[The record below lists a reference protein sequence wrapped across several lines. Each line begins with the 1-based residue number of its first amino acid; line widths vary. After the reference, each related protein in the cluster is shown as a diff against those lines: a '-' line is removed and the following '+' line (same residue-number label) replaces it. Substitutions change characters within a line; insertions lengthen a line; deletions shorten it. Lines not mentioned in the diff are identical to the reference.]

1 MAKISKSAASKSYNQ
16 KTIAKIKARDA
27 ASSSSSSSSTK
38 ATTSSS
44 SSSSQQLAAM
54 KATLEKASADLK
66 AGNVTGLSSTPATSS
81 TPNANTI
88 NAGYAQAL
96 AQKSATGITTPAVSP
111 LTSTTPNADTINAG
125 YAQAL
130 KLKTDGTVPSTV
142 ITNGLTQQDVLNKRA
157 EIEQKQG
164 LISQYQ
170 KELDALKQASTMD
183 PTATDINTM
192 NPLTDPDKYLSQYFS
207 TDASR
212 NKTPAQLEQE
222 RLLNESA
229 QTTEDFYANR
239 DKNINKAYDEYG
251 VTEKQKALSNIQ
263 KEMAQREVK
272 LRNDV
277 QVLETAPEYRGV
289 SREFANDQRE
299 SIKSKGAFDL
309 ANLAIVESAYNGDLT
324 QARSLSQDLIDNQ
337 FATFEGKIEGYKA
350 RLAALIPTLEGEE
363 KKQALALEVAFD
375 AQARA
380 VAEKKADTEL
390 KYEYMTLAAQAG
402 APESVY
408 KSILSATSA
417 DEAFM
422 LAAPYMQKGTTSG
435 GGSTGGASN
444 VGGITP
450 TVGLPQGLSTSADQV
465 LKGLKSINDFTPSE
479 KTKVQNELGALGFN
493 NEEPAEWFG
502 TDFLAGQGITMDQTF
517 LEDLFKKDYARGLAP
532 DVLEQV
538 IQADVEKALKI
549 LWAEYRNYVFG
560 TGGTSGESPV
570 GSSTGRTK

>member
-27 ASSSSSSSSTK
+27 AKNSSSSDNKITNAKVDAGNLPESQRENVPQSN
-38 ATTSSS
+38 
-44 SSSSQQLAAM
+44 SQQLAAM

-66 AGNVTGLSSTPATSS
+66 AGNVTGLTPSMSSTPS
-81 TPNANTI
+81 ANTI

-96 AQKSATGITTPAVSP
+96 AQKGVSGTPT
-111 LTSTTPNADTINAG
+111 LGTTPNANTINAG

-130 KLKTDGTVPSTV
+130 KLKTDGTVPSTA
-142 ITNGLTQQDVLNKRA
+142 ITNALSPQDVLDKRA

-192 NPLTDPDKYLSQYFS
+192 NPLTDPDKYLSRYFS

-212 NKTPAQLEQE
+212 NMTPAQLEQK
-222 RLLNESA
+222 RLLEESA
-229 QTTEDFYANR
+229 KTTEDFYANR
-239 DKNINKAYDEYG
+239 DKNVEKAYDEYG

-324 QARSLSQDLIDNQ
+324 QARALSQDLIDNQ

-350 RLAALIPTLEGEE
+350 RLAALIPTLEGDE

-408 KSILSATSA
+408 KSILKAASA

-422 LAAPYMQKGTTSG
+422 LAAPYMKKTTTTSG
-435 GGSTGGASN
+435 GGASN
-444 VGGITP
+444 VGGITEVVP
-450 TVGLPQGLSTSADQV
+450 GVSSYNTPLANMNYTSATMANVKDAVNAQFSPAFSTK
-465 LKGLKSINDFTPSE
+465 LISALTDEQMRDFLTKYDAYQRQEGMNIPPETFLTEYLKSIG
-479 KTKVQNELGALGFN
+479 KT
-493 NEEPAEWFG
+493 
-502 TDFLAGQGITMDQTF
+502 TDA
-517 LEDLFKKDYARGLAP
+517 A
-532 DVLEQV
+532 
-538 IQADVEKALKI
+538 
-549 LWAEYRNYVFG
+549 
-560 TGGTSGESPV
+560 
-570 GSSTGRTK
+570 SSREI